1 MLRRLLLCALG
12 AVAPAASAYAQT
24 PDSLARRD
32 SLRTVEGQAVVVTG
46 SREARALAD
55 VAVPTTV
62 VTKQQMRAQG
72 ALRLADV
79 LAEQPGLSVIE
90 SVGGGSGLQLA
101 GFSPDYTLILIDGEP
116 VIGRIAG
123 TLDLNR
129 LAVAGVERIEVVRG
143 PSSSRYGSEAL
154 AGVVNLVTRRPGEGM
169 RGRLSARAESH
180 ATYDL
185 AAEAETGTE
194 RWGARVLLNRLSSHG
209 FDLLP
214 DVPGT
219 SSPRFADYTAEAR
232 LRFEPFDRTRLGLTG
247 RVQTQTQAL
256 VLPLD
261 SALYDQHGHRTDVAL
276 TGTLR
281 QRFGPRWVLDASLHG
296 ARFLNDERTVAQ
308 TGGTVFDSTSF
319 DQAYGKA
326 EASVGYV
333 RNARYAAYAGGGWV
347 GERVGGDRYA
357 NAKTAT
363 QAFGFTEMQ
372 WMPSARWDVN
382 ASVRFDAPSDYAA
395 RMSPKL
401 AVLFKPSAR
410 VRARASVGSGYKAPA
425 FRQRYLS
432 FTNAAAGGYSVYGAA
447 EVRDRLEALAA
458 AGGLAQILIPTDQ
471 LGELRAESNVAI
483 TVGGELPLGRHVTLR
498 VDAFRHHVR
507 DLIETQAVA
516 VKTNGQSVFSY
527 VNRARVRS
535 SGVETSLDYA
545 PQGRLRASASYQF
558 LRIVDLD
565 VVEAIGRGE
574 VYWRDANYRDRLVT
588 ASDYDALVGRS
599 PHSGTARVDYQI
611 PNINLLTSLRIAWR
625 GPYAYRD
632 ADGNRVGVG
641 AAERAPAYALVHAT
655 ASRSF
660 GRAEVQVGV
669 RNLFDRI
676 DAERLPGQPGRTA
689 FLGVAYAF

>member
-1 MLRRLLLCALG
+1 MLRRLPFCVLG
-12 AVAPAASAYAQT
+12 ATALAASVSAQT

-79 LAEQPGLSVIE
+79 LAEQPGMSMIE
-90 SVGGGSGLQLA
+90 SIGGGSGLQLA

-116 VIGRIAG
+116 VIGRVAG

-129 LAVAGVERIEVVRG
+129 LAVAGIERVEVVRG

-154 AGVVNLVTRRPGEGM
+154 AGVVNLVTRRPGDGM
-169 RGRLSARAESH
+169 HGSVSARAESH

-185 AAEAETGTE
+185 TAEGETGTE
-194 RWGARVLLNRLSSHG
+194 RFGVRVLLNRLSSDG

-214 DVPGT
+214 DVPGA
-219 SSPRFADYTAEAR
+219 SSPRFSDYTAEAR
-232 LRFEPFDRTRLGLTG
+232 LRFEPLERTRLGLTA
-247 RVQTQTQAL
+247 RVQTQSQSL

-261 SALYDQHGHRTDVAL
+261 TMLFDQRGERTDYAL

-281 QRFGPRWVLDASLHG
+281 QRFGTRWVLDASLHG
-296 ARFLNDERTVAQ
+296 ARFLNDDLTVAQ
-308 TGGTVFDSTSF
+308 TGGAVFDSTSF
-319 DQAYGKA
+319 DQGYAKA

-333 RNARYAAYAGGGWV
+333 RSAQYAAYAGGGWI
-347 GERVGGDRYA
+347 GERVAGDRYA
-357 NAKTAT
+357 DAKSAT

-395 RMSPKL
+395 RFSPKI
-401 AVLFKPSAR
+401 AVLYKPTARGR
-410 VRARASVGSGYKAPA
+410 VRASLGSGYKAPA

-432 FTNAAAGGYSVYGAA
+432 FTNAAAGGYSVFGAE
-447 EVRDRLEALAA
+447 EVVERLNALVA
-458 AGGLAQILIPTDQ
+458 AGGITQILIPVSE
-471 LGELRAESNVAI
+471 LGSLRAESNLAFTAGV
-483 TVGGELPLGRHVTLR
+483 EWPLLNTLTLR
-498 VDAFRHHVR
+498 VDAFRHRVR

-527 VNRARVRS
+527 FNRARVRS
-535 SGVETSLDYA
+535 TGVETGLDYA
-545 PQGRLRASASYQF
+545 PTARLRASASYQF

-565 VVEAIGRGE
+565 VAEAIDRGE
-574 VYWRDANYRDRLVT
+574 VYWRDANYRDRKVS
-588 ASDYDALVGRS
+588 ASDYGSLIGRS
-599 PHSGTARVDYQI
+599 PHSGTVRLDYQL
-611 PNINLLTSLRIAWR
+611 PDVNFLTSLRVIWR

-641 AAERAPAYALVHAT
+641 PAEHAPGYALVNVTVTRA
-655 ASRSF
+655 F
-660 GRAEVQVGV
+660 GRADVQLGL
-669 RNLFDRI
+669 RNLLNRT
-676 DAERLPGQPGRTA
+676 DAERLPGQPGRTVFVGA
-689 FLGVAYAF
+689 RYAF